1 MFSIPVLSTSEDF
14 LQIEGITL
22 VVQNTKEKRAEKKR
36 ILVVDDDLGILRVF
50 KSILER
56 EGYVVETA
64 ETGMAALEKI
74 NHEKFDVCLV
84 DVRLPDMDGTDILL
98 NMVNDTKIIKII
110 VTGFSTGEIGK
121 RAADYGADDF
131 LVKPVKPEELI
142 ATVHDCLII
151 REQES

>member
-1 MFSIPVLSTSEDF
+1 MFSIPALSTGDDF

-22 VVQNTKEKRAEKKR
+22 VAQNTKEKSAEKKR
-36 ILVVDDDLGILRVF
+36 ILVVDDDVGILRVF

-74 NHEKFDVCLV
+74 NSEKFDVCLV
-84 DVRLPDMDGTDILL
+84 DVRLPDMEGTDILL
-98 NMVNDTKIIKII
+98 SMVNDSKTIKIV

-121 RAADYGADDF
+121 RAADFGADDF

-142 ATVHDCLII
+142 ATVRDCLII

>member
-1 MFSIPVLSTSEDF
+1 MVKIPALSTIDDF

-22 VVQNTKEKRAEKKR
+22 VAQKTQEKTVEKKR
-36 ILVVDDDLGILRVF
+36 ILVVDDDVGILRVF

-56 EGYVVETA
+56 EGYFVETA

-74 NHEKFDVCLV
+74 NNEKFDVCLV

-98 NMVNDTKIIKII
+98 NMVNDSKTIKII

-121 RAADYGADDF
+121 
-131 LVKPVKPEELI
+131 
-142 ATVHDCLII
+142 
-151 REQES
+151 EQQIMGQTTF